1 MASSMRGDI
10 SLGRLTSVARIPGI
24 KQRDLESKRH
34 SRSKRR
40 SDKKIR
46 RRFSRENSEERATQ
60 DLKKRADEQGG
71 ARKEKKVSGTK
82 LDVIV

>member
-10 SLGRLTSVARIPGI
+10 SLGRLTSVAGIPGI

-34 SRSKRR
+34 SQSKRR
-40 SDKKIR
+40 KDKKIR
-46 RRFSRENSEERATQ
+46 RRFSRENSEEKATR
-60 DLKKRADEQGG
+60 DLNKRADEQGD
-71 ARKEKKVSGTK
+71 ARKEKRASGTQ